1 MKSLAGKWLDRQKCV
16 LCCTI
21 AVVLHVQNVRC
32 MCVCTALSFIIMCL
46 SLSRWRVM
54 PYTQAVKPTSV
65 AFGCGECSLCQEQ
78 EFSFSFCLQECPS
91 LLIDV
96 WSALL
101 NWIHFAQPTLVFLFC
116 NFFSPFSLRFYLV
129 TVALHSFSVSCLVFL
144 SVACGVVCEVRRAHA
159 KKKKREH
166 PFFSC
171 FFLLHSQFFFFFVGD
186 LWPFFFFLSLLSFR
200 DIVVIWSR
208 NFLKRR
214 LIA

>member
-1 MKSLAGKWLDRQKCV
+1 
-16 LCCTI
+16 
-21 AVVLHVQNVRC
+21 
-32 MCVCTALSFIIMCL
+32 
-46 SLSRWRVM
+46 M

-159 KKKKREH
+159 KKKKGSIL
-166 PFFSC
+166 FSRVSFC
-171 FFLLHSQFFFFFVGD
+171 CIVNFFFFFVGD
-186 LWPFFFFLSLLSFR
+186 LWLFFFFFPCCRFATLWSFDR
-200 DIVVIWSR
+200 GTS
-208 NFLKRR
+208 
-214 LIA
+214 